1 MNLENLNAIFKKT
14 EKGTEALKIRDSSLP
29 QKLRVLLILID
40 GKKTLSELTPLL
52 TVGSATHERIKELLL
67 SGFIVEVLQ
76 QQTPPSNDSPVQNSA
91 STAKAKQTDA
101 DNLQIAIRE
110 ATKRLSDMLGPSAE
124 VLCIQLEK
132 CRTKDEYNTKILAF
146 RKIIGSMRS
155 ERFGDE
161 FVKASIL

>member
-52 TVGSATHERIKELLL
+52 TVGSDTHERIKELLS
-67 SGFIVEVLQ
+67 SGFIAEVLQ
-76 QQTPPSNDSPVQNSA
+76 QQTITPNQLPIQNSVA
-91 STAKAKQTDA
+91 ISKAEETVSVNLKQ
-101 DNLQIAIRE
+101 AIRA
-110 ATKRLSDMLGPSAE
+110 ATKMLSDMLGPNAE
-124 VLCIQLEK
+124 VLCMQLEK
-132 CRTKDEYNTKILAF
+132 CSTKDEYNTKILAF